1 VFSGLLSM
9 DPWDWHP
16 STSPTRAQR
25 EALIGGSLRLNDVSV
40 AALQQALAGLDG
52 AREAELVQFRGSL
65 FLADAHHLIS
75 LADGRPVSS
84 VDGDEIVQAVT
95 KAGGATPVRDI
106 VRLDRYDA
114 YYYDRDGELP
124 LPVVRVRYGDPQQT
138 WLYVDAV
145 RGTPLRKE
153 ERLTRLNRWLYHGLH
168 SLDFP
173 FLYYRRPLW
182 DIVVIALSA
191 GGLIV
196 SVTTIVPAF
205 RRFRRLVVRL
215 KPDTPNGRS

>member
-1 VFSGLLSM
+1 
-9 DPWDWHP
+9 
-16 STSPTRAQR
+16 
-25 EALIGGSLRLNDVSV
+25 LNGVSV
-40 AALQQALAGLDG
+40 AAVQQALTALDD
-52 AREAELVQFRGSL
+52 AREAEFVQFRGTL
-65 FLADAHHLIS
+65 FIAEAHRLVS
-75 LADGRPVSS
+75 LADGRRVSS
-84 VDGDEIVQAVT
+84 VASEEIIRAVT
-95 KAGGATPVRDI
+95 TAAGTTPIRDI
-106 VRLDRYDA
+106 VRLDGYDA

-124 LPVVRVRYGDPQQT
+124 LPVVRVRYDDPQQT

-182 DIVVIALSA
+182 DIVVIALSLA
-191 GGLIV
+191 GLIL

-205 RRFRRLVVRL
+205 RRFRRHARRL
-215 KPDTPNGRS
+215 ARRAAG